1 MTWRIEFESAACASV
16 PLPTEPQPALGR
28 AIRQLREGNGQTQ
41 EALFLKSGVSTHA
54 ISAIETGVRNPTWA
68 TVKRI
73 ASGLNSTLSQVAQ
86 LSERLEDEAREGRR

>member
-1 MTWRIEFESAACASV
+1 M

-28 AIRQLREGNGQTQ
+28 ALRQLRERNGQTQ

-54 ISAIETGVRNPTWA
+54 ISRIESGARNPTWA

-73 ASGLNSTLSQVAQ
+73 ANGLDTTLTEVAE
-86 LSERLEDEAREGRR
+86 LSEQLEDEGTAGRH